1 MILLP
6 LQPTGLGQEP
16 HERPGYS
23 AGFREAVEERRRHEI
38 FILQLRHRDEVL
50 ASKIFDQRVV
60 RVVALG
66 CALE

>member
-6 LQPTGLGQEP
+6 LQPTRLGQKP
-16 HERPGYS
+16 HERRGRS
-23 AGFREAVEERRRHEI
+23 AAFRNAVEERGRHEV
-38 FILQLRHRDEVL
+38 FVLQLSHRDEVL

-66 CALE
+66 RALE